1 MEPIWKLLG
10 VTRGLTAVIGSGG
23 KTSLL
28 YELAEELRPC
38 GTVLLA
44 TTTHI
49 MKPPQY
55 PFAETAEQLAAALA
69 AEGVACAGSFTP
81 EGKLTAPDFDGWQQ
95 AADFVLVEADGSKR
109 LPAKAHETWE
119 PVLPPG
125 GPPSSHFRA
134 AGRSRLGL
142 GHHAGNGCPRHRGG
156 GAVRCDLR
164 QPGGRAG
171 NSSALGSQL
180 CEGGGCTRCSRFVT
194 DTALGKAVVKNAEHA
209 RYAMSIPRVLLCEL
223 IDWRSAARRTGGHTP
238 QDPAVHPGPQAPDR
252 RR

>member
-1 MEPIWKLLG
+1 MEPLWKLLG
-10 VTRGLTAVIGSGG
+10 VTQGLTAVIGSGG

-55 PFAETAEQLAAALA
+55 PFAETAEQLAAAMA

-119 PVLPPG
+119 PVLPSQRTRTICVVGASAFGQPIRQAAHRPAIFARLAG
-125 GPPSSHFRA
+125 VGWGSVIRRKWLPASS
-134 AGRSRLGL
+134 
-142 GHHAGNGCPRHRGG
+142 
-156 GAVRCDLR
+156 
-164 QPGGRAG
+164 
-171 NSSALGSQL
+171 
-180 CEGGGCTRCSRFVT
+180 
-194 DTALGKAVVKNAEHA
+194 
-209 RYAMSIPRVLLCEL
+209 
-223 IDWRSAARRTGGHTP
+223 
-238 QDPAVHPGPQAPDR
+238 R
-252 RR
+252 RRGCAM

>member
-1 MEPIWKLLG
+1 MEPLWKLLG
-10 VTRGLTAVIGSGG
+10 VTQGLTAVIGSGG

-55 PFAETAEQLAAALA
+55 PFAETAEQLSAALA

-119 PVLPPG
+119 PVLPPQRTRTICVVGASAFGQPIRQAAHRPAVFARLAGVGWGSVITPEMVARVIAAEGLCDVIYVNQVDAPETALPWAASFVRAG
-125 GPPSSHFRA
+125 GVPVA
-134 AGRSRLGL
+134 AGSSQTRHWQNLG
-142 GHHAGNGCPRHRGG
+142 
-156 GAVRCDLR
+156 
-164 QPGGRAG
+164 
-171 NSSALGSQL
+171 
-180 CEGGGCTRCSRFVT
+180 
-194 DTALGKAVVKNAEHA
+194 
-209 RYAMSIPRVLLCEL
+209 
-223 IDWRSAARRTGGHTP
+223 
-238 QDPAVHPGPQAPDR
+238 
-252 RR
+252 